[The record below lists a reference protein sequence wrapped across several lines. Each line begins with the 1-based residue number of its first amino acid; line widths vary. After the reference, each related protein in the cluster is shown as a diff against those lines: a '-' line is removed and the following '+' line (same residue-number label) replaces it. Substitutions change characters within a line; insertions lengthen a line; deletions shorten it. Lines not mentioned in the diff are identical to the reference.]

1 MKRIVASLILLNI
14 GLLMW
19 GSWYKDSGV
28 PEPAVAL
35 PPVAE
40 DQMLHLE
47 EAGAKPVKRRVSD
60 QPVRQLQAVQH
71 VCYAVGPFSS
81 TRSAAAGGTHL
92 KKLGLVYRLRTKESE
107 TKIFR
112 VYVPPLASRSE
123 ALAMQ
128 RRLLKLGFRD
138 NAILREPAMNNAIS
152 IGVYSV
158 KNNAERVRKQ
168 LQNKGIRARL
178 QTIDKVVTRNWLD
191 IDSAEVAVETLQAIP
206 WGKGVSVEQVPCT
219 QSGSR

>member
-1 MKRIVASLILLNI
+1 MKRIVATLILLNI

-35 PPVAE
+35 PSVAE
-40 DQMLHLE
+40 DKMLHLE
-47 EAGAKPVKRRVSD
+47 ESGANPVKRRVSGK
-60 QPVRQLQAVQH
+60 PVRQLQAVQH
-71 VCYAVGPFSS
+71 VCYAVGPFPS
-81 TRSAAAGGTHL
+81 TRSAATGGAHL
-92 KKLGLVYRLRTKESE
+92 KKLGLVYRLRTRELE
-107 TKIFR
+107 TKIYR
-112 VYVPPLASRSE
+112 VYVPPLASRTE

-128 RRLLKLGFRD
+128 RRLLKLGFKD
-138 NAILREPAMNNAIS
+138 NVILRETAMNNAIS

-158 KNNAERVRKQ
+158 KSNADRTRKQ
-168 LQNKGIRARL
+168 LQNKGIRARM

-191 IDSAEVAVETLQAIP
+191 IDSAEAAVETIQAIP
-206 WGKGVSVEQVPCT
+206 WNRGVTVEQVPCL